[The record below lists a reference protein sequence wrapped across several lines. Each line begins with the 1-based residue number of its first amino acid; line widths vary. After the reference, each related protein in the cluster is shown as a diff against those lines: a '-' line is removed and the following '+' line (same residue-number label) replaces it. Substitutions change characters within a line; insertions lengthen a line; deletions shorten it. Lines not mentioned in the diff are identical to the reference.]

1 MKIATGI
8 AALAFVTF
16 TSAAVASASCS
27 IHNDTKWDFKVQ
39 SGNTHN
45 QSVSAHTTTSI
56 AAGKIIGKDE
66 KSGKTMSGTCKDGDK
81 LEITD
86 EGGVPVLQ
94 VK

>member
-1 MKIATGI
+1 MKKIALL
-8 AALAFVTF
+8 AAFSLVT
-16 TSAAVASASCS
+16 AASSIASANCS
-27 IHNDTKWDFKVQ
+27 IHNDTGWDFKVQ

-45 QSVSAHTTTSI
+45 QSVSGHSTTSI

-66 KSGKTMSGTCKDGDK
+66 KSGKTISGTCKDGDK

-86 EGGVPVLQ
+86 DHGVPVLS